1 MDLNLLGSFAAIGSL
16 GVSLLV
22 LHQVKQ
28 LAQRVEAIEVDR
40 AWFTKRRD
48 EQIEGLGA
56 DLYETKDLVKD
67 LVDFQ
72 KGDGRYRYDPDDPR
86 LPAHIRDRTGRED

>member
-1 MDLNLLGSFAAIGSL
+1 MDLNLIGNFAAIGSL
-16 GVSLLV
+16 GVSLMV

-28 LAQRVEAIEVDR
+28 LAQRVDAIETDR
-40 AWFTKRRD
+40 AWFTKKRD

-67 LVDFQ
+67 LADFQ
-72 KGDGRYRYDPDDPR
+72 KGDGCYRYDPDDPH
-86 LPAHIRDRTGRED
+86 LPAHIRDRKGRED